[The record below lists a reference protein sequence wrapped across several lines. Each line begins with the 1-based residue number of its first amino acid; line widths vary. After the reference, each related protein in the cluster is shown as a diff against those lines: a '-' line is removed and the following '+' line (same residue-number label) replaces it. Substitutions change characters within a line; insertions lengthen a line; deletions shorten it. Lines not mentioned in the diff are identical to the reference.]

1 MPGLYHATLETD
13 RTDTQAIEQKE
24 RAMQLQEAVQLV
36 QAKFVAETQG
46 KTEGPEYDA
55 YYEAIDKFPVMI
67 EVATYCWA
75 DQIVQQNYEMRKQQ
89 AAAQAGQAGGEAPQ
103 GTA

>member
-1 MPGLYHATLETD
+1 
-13 RTDTQAIEQKE
+13 
-24 RAMQLQEAVQLV
+24 MQLQEAVQLV

-46 KTEGPEYDA
+46 KSEGPEIDA
-55 YYEAIDKFPVMI
+55 YHDAFEKCPVIM

-89 AAAQAGQAGGEAPQ
+89 AAAAQGGQPGGAPPQ